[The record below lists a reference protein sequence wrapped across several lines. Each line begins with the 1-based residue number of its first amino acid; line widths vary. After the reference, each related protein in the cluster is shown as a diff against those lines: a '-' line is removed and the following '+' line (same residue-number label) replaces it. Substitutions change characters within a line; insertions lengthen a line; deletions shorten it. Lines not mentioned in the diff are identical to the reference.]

1 MDNAMSMPLDENVP
15 QANQHILLAKG
26 VGNCNVIN
34 LSTLVIKKGMTS
46 IDPRW

>member
-1 MDNAMSMPLDENVP
+1 MDNAMLMPLGVNVP
-15 QANQHILLAKG
+15 QANQHILFEKE

-46 IDPRW
+46 IGPRC